1 MKVLVT
7 GANGQLGT
15 DVVLALEKKG
25 FDVKA
30 AGRSEIDIT
39 NFSDV
44 SEKIN
49 KFMPECVIHCAA
61 YTNVDMAEEERNTCK
76 LINVTGTENIAK
88 AAVSV
93 GASIMY
99 ISSDYVFDGT
109 NNMPME
115 IDDKPNPINYY
126 GMTKLLGEEAV
137 KKTTDKYYILRTS
150 WIFGENGKNFV
161 KTMLN
166 LSEKNESVSVVNDQI
181 GSPTYTADL
190 AKLISNMISVGH
202 YGIYHATNEGFC
214 SWADFAR
221 EIFAISN
228 KNTEV
233 IPINSS
239 EYPSKAKRPFNSML
253 SKRCLEIN
261 GFERLPIWKDAL
273 TRFLNQHFF

>member
-115 IDDKPNPINYY
+115 IDDKPNP
-126 GMTKLLGEEAV
+126 
-137 KKTTDKYYILRTS
+137 DKYYILRTS